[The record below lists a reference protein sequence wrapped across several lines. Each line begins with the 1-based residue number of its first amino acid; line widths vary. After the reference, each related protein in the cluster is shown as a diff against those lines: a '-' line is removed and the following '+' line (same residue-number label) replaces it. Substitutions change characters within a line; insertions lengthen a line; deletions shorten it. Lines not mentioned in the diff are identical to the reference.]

1 MPWNF
6 YNELKDVVSSLAP
19 ESYAEDAVSQLR
31 NEHSYHP
38 DYKLGLHDLFQFPEK
53 YGTNLTS
60 QPGNYL
66 PNTLRKQDVQL
77 DKDLGYNVGGWFS
90 ILKGIHLNP
99 RSMFDKSA
107 TLVHEARHARDAFDP
122 SGDYYDNSRLSVED
136 NKAKIQDNE
145 ATFKSIRDKLLAY
158 KKDNF
163 GYRANR
169 ILSGQP
175 EWDEVKAQLVSYESM
190 LPAGMKLEQSPLGKA
205 ILQSPKEKLWYYT
218 HTQPSMSDQSYLE
231 ELIKRSSK

>member
-1 MPWNF
+1 
-6 YNELKDVVSSLAP
+6 
-19 ESYAEDAVSQLR
+19 
-31 NEHSYHP
+31 
-38 DYKLGLHDLFQFPEK
+38 
-53 YGTNLTS
+53 
-60 QPGNYL
+60 
-66 PNTLRKQDVQL
+66 
-77 DKDLGYNVGGWFS
+77 
-90 ILKGIHLNP
+90 
-99 RSMFDKSA
+99 
-107 TLVHEARHARDAFDP
+107 
-122 SGDYYDNSRLSVED
+122 
-136 NKAKIQDNE
+136 
-145 ATFKSIRDKLLAY
+145 LAY

-231 ELIKRSSK
+231 GLFKRQKK